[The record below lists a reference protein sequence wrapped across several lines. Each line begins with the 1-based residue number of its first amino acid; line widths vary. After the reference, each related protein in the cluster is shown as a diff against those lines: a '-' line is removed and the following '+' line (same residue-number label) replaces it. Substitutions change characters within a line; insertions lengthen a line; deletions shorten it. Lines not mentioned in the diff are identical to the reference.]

1 MDTPMTT
8 KIELT
13 WDTQTATAGWAY
25 RLYRDGLEVES
36 GGCCDELD
44 QDADDLVL
52 RTVAAFEIDSE
63 LTPDAVTV
71 RR

>member
-1 MDTPMTT
+1 MTTKTT

-13 WDTQTATAGWAY
+13 WDTQTAAAGWAY

-36 GGCCDELD
+36 GGCCDELG
-44 QDADDLVL
+44 QDADDLTL
-52 RTVAAFEIDSE
+52 RTEAAFEIDSA
-63 LTPDAVTV
+63 LTADAVTV